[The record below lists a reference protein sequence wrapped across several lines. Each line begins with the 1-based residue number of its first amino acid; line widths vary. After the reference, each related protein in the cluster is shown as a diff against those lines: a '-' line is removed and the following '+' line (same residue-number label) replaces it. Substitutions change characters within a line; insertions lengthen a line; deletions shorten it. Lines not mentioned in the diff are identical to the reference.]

1 MLMKYLLL
9 ILTIFPALAWAQ
21 TGDSLLNAL
30 KGQAPSDTARVNTLN
45 ALGHAYWMS
54 GEDSLAK
61 IYCLE
66 AIGLAKKQGFL
77 KGEANAR
84 FQFVRIEMDILD
96 QVDEAYAH
104 LDTVDRKAR
113 EAGDELTAGIS
124 FFRRAQLVS
133 MTEMD
138 RPEPVDS
145 LFNLALNIFQKKNS
159 KYWEA
164 MVYQEKAGMLGWE
177 GKYAQ
182 SIDLYIKAR
191 KILESLGD
199 EKALR
204 ATLPNLGVNYT
215 QVEMYKEALECFD
228 KAEQIARKSND
239 VRVLAFLYNQ
249 KGDLFKKQND
259 LKKALAS
266 YTEAAKIY
274 ESTASAQFLTSAYA
288 RISDVYFKLGDYT
301 RAWTFNQRSDSVFK
315 AHNPGN
321 ALYHFTQI
329 NYGNLYLQQKKY
341 RDAIQTAGRG
351 LNWIEESSEM
361 LNERSNYLRQL
372 SEAYKNLGNYPL
384 AYDYYV
390 RYKAASDSLLNDES
404 RQRIMASNM
413 NYELDKMKS
422 DKELEIQQLE
432 NKQLLQT
439 RNMLILAGITAILIL
454 AYILWANRRLRKYNE
469 QLVNKNREIEMALD
483 RGQKIE
489 RRRVASELHDNLNT
503 KLAALR
509 WSLESMDTENW
520 DGFNQS
526 LHKKLLEMANEAYK
540 DVRLISHNMLPPE
553 LEQYGLPASFT
564 QLTRK
569 LNELGDIM
577 FDFEEHNMYKRLS
590 RNEEH
595 QLYNVALEAINNTL
609 KHAQARHVRIRISI
623 AENNFAMS
631 IRDDGKGIEDT
642 SIRNGM
648 GFHNITNRVE
658 SIGGKLQIQSA
669 PGEGTTISVS
679 LPLAG

>member
-1 MLMKYLLL
+1 MKNLLL
-9 ILTIFPALAWAQ
+9 ILTIFPVLVRAQ
-21 TGDSLLNAL
+21 PVDSLLSVL
-30 KGQAPSDTARVNTLN
+30 KSQAVSDTSRVNTLN
-45 ALGHAYWMS
+45 ALGHAHWIS
-54 GEDSLAK
+54 GEDSLAR

-84 FQFVRIEMDILD
+84 FQFVRIEMDVLNR
-96 QVDEAYAH
+96 VDDAYAH
-104 LDTVDRKAR
+104 LDTVDRKAG
-113 EAGDELTAGIS
+113 EAGDDLIRAVS
-124 FFRRAQLVS
+124 FFRRAQLIS
-133 MTEMD
+133 MTDME
-138 RPEPVDS
+138 RSEPVDS
-145 LFNLALNIFQKKNS
+145 LLNLALEIFRKDRS

-182 SIDLYIKAR
+182 AIELYLKAR
-191 KILESLGD
+191 RILESLGD

-204 ATLPNLGVNYT
+204 ATLPNLGVTYT

-228 KAEQIARKSND
+228 KAGQIARKNND
-239 VRVLAFLYNQ
+239 VRILAFLHNQ
-249 KGDLFKKQND
+249 KGDIFKKQNE
-259 LKKALAS
+259 LEKALAS
-266 YTEAAKIY
+266 YTEAVKIY
-274 ESTASAQFLTSAYA
+274 ENTSSAQFLTSAYA
-288 RISDVYFKLGDYT
+288 RISDVYFKLGDYA
-301 RAWTFNQRSDSVFK
+301 RALTFNQRSDSVFK

-321 ALYHFTQI
+321 ALYHFTQV
-329 NYGNLYLQQKKY
+329 NYGNLYLQQKRY
-341 RDAIQTAGRG
+341 RDVIQTADRG
-351 LNWIEESSEM
+351 LGRIEEASEM
-361 LNERSNYLRQL
+361 LYERSNYLRQL

-384 AYDYYV
+384 AYDYFV

-422 DKELEIQQLE
+422 AKELEIQQLE
-432 NKQLLQT
+432 NRQLLQA
-439 RNMLILAGITAILIL
+439 RNMLMLAGLAAICIL
-454 AYILWANRRLRKYNE
+454 VYILWANKRLRKYNE

-509 WSLESMDTENW
+509 WSLESMDTESW

-553 LEQYGLPASFT
+553 LEQEGLSAAFT
-564 QLTRK
+564 QLVRK
-569 LNELGDIM
+569 LNELGDIR
-577 FDFEEHNMYKRLS
+577 FDFEEYNIYRRLA

-609 KHAQARHVRIRISI
+609 KHAQARNVRIRISI
-623 AENNFAMS
+623 AEDTFAM
-631 IRDDGKGIEDT
+631 IITDDGKGMENT
-642 SIRNGM
+642 SIQKGM
-648 GFHNITNRVE
+648 GFHNITNRIE
-658 SIGGKLQIQSA
+658 SIGGKVQIRSVLDK
-669 PGEGTTISVS
+669 GTTISVT
-679 LPLAG
+679 LPLA

>member
-1 MLMKYLLL
+1 MRNLLL
-9 ILTIFPALAWAQ
+9 ILTILPALAGAQ
-21 TGDSLLNAL
+21 PGDSLFRAL
-30 KGQAPSDTARVNTLN
+30 KSQAPSDTARVNTLN
-45 ALGHAYWMS
+45 ALSHAYWIS

-61 IYCLE
+61 IYCLQ

-84 FQFVRIEMDILD
+84 FQFVRIEMDVLD
-96 QVDEAYAH
+96 EVDDAYAH

-113 EAGDELTAGIS
+113 EAGDELTRGIS

-133 MTEMD
+133 MTEMN

-145 LFNLALNIFQKKNS
+145 LFNLALDIFRKVSAKH
-159 KYWEA
+159 WEA
-164 MVYQEKAGMLGWE
+164 MVYQEKAGMIGWE

-182 SIDLYIKAR
+182 AIELYLKAR
-191 KILESLGD
+191 RMLESLGD

-204 ATLPNLGVNYT
+204 ATLPNLGVTYT

-228 KAEQIARKSND
+228 KAEQIARKNND
-239 VRVLAFLYNQ
+239 IRILAFLYNQ
-249 KGDLFKKQND
+249 KGDIFKKQNEPE
-259 LKKALAS
+259 KALAS

-274 ESTASAQFLTSAYA
+274 ESTSSAQFLTSAYA

-315 AHNPGN
+315 AHNPGD

-329 NYGNLYLQQKKY
+329 NYGNLYLQQKRY
-341 RDAIQTAGRG
+341 RDAIQSADRG
-351 LNWIEESSEM
+351 LNRIEEASEM

-372 SEAYKNLGNYPL
+372 SEAYKNLGNYAL
-384 AYDYYV
+384 AYNYYV

-422 DKELEIQQLE
+422 AKELEIQQLE
-432 NKQLLQT
+432 NRQLVRT
-439 RNMLILAGITAILIL
+439 RNALLLAGLASICILV
-454 AYILWANRRLRKYNE
+454 YILWANKRLRKYNE

-509 WSLESMDTENW
+509 WSLESMDTGNW
-520 DGFNQS
+520 DGFNRS
-526 LHKKLLEMANEAYK
+526 LHQKLLEMANDAYK

-553 LEQYGLPASFT
+553 LEREGLPAAFT
-564 QLTRK
+564 ELVRK
-569 LNELGDIM
+569 LNELGDIR
-577 FDFEEHNMYKRLS
+577 FDFEAHNMYRRLS
-590 RNEEH
+590 KNGEH
-595 QLYNVALEAINNTL
+595 QLYNVALEAINNAL
-609 KHAQARHVRIRISI
+609 RHAQARNVQIRISI
-623 AENNFAMS
+623 AENTFAMTIS
-631 IRDDGKGIEDT
+631 DDGKGMENT
-642 SIRNGM
+642 SARNGM
-648 GFHNITNRVE
+648 GFHNISNRIE
-658 SIGGKLQIQSA
+658 SIGGKVQIESA
-669 PGEGTTISVS
+669 PDKGTTISVTV
-679 LPLAG
+679 PVA